1 MSKMTP
7 QTRQNR
13 AKLSTIFDETKPTVP
28 ATETPTATGH
38 VDRPERAGQT
48 PMPFWVPIA
57 AKRQLR
63 IMAAEGDTTQQAL
76 MREALNML
84 FTKHGKPP
92 IA

>member
-1 MSKMTP
+1 MSKMTS
-7 QTRQNR
+7 QTKQNR
-13 AKLSTIFDETKPTVP
+13 AKLSTIFDETKPSAP
-28 ATETPTATGH
+28 AIETTGR

-63 IMAAEGDTTQQAL
+63 VMAAEGDTTQQAL

-84 FTKHGKPP
+84 FAKYGKPP

>member
-7 QTRQNR
+7 QTKQNR
-13 AKLSTIFDETKPTVP
+13 AKLSSIFDDTKPNAT
-28 ATETPTATGH
+28 ATESPTGR

-48 PMPFWVPIA
+48 AMPFWVPIA

-63 IMAAEGDTTQQAL
+63 VMAAEGDTTQQAL
-76 MREALNML
+76 MREALNLL
-84 FTKHGKPP
+84 FTKRGKPP